1 MKKNIVFGLA
11 ALAAAACRADA
22 VHDMTEAK
30 TWTDAGGKTFRY
42 RWHAPAKIEQ
52 GRKYPLVVLM
62 HGAGERG
69 TNNVDQLA
77 IGATEVLKY
86 AVESGNDCFF
96 LAGQVPGNQQWVDV
110 PWSHLDHRM
119 PEKPS
124 ETMALQMAFMEKLF
138 AELPV
143 DRDRVY
149 ATGISMGG
157 YGTWDLVSRKPEWFA
172 AAMPVCGGAD
182 VRQAWKFKNVPTW
195 THHGDKDGVVPFARS
210 RRMTAALWDLGCPV
224 KYTEHP
230 NVGHGSWTPAYGTR
244 KNLEWLFSQ
253 KRKAVPRVPFASGDK
268 IAFLGDSIT
277 QFGAERPTGYVH
289 LVMDGLAAQGVK
301 AELVAAGVSGNMSHH
316 MRARLQKDVLDK
328 KPRWMFFSCGVNDA
342 PNGYE
347 DARKN
352 PGHPLKEYA
361 ADVTQIVRAAKQA
374 GVGVIML
381 EPTPVVEE
389 PHLANENEKPYV
401 EAFRKIAAAEKCPIV
416 PLNAVFNSVIAAKE
430 NPFKRELTRD
440 GTHMAPAGDRLMA
453 EVILRTLGW

>member
-1 MKKNIVFGLA
+1 MKKSMLLGASL
-11 ALAAAACRADA
+11 LAAACWADA

-182 VRQAWKFKNVPTW
+182 VRQAWKFRNVPTW

-210 RRMTAALWDLGCPV
+210 RRMTAALWKLGCPV
-224 KYTEHP
+224 KYTEYP
-230 NVGHGSWTPAYGTR
+230 NVGHGSWTPAYGNR
-244 KNLEWLFSQ
+244 KNLEWLFAQ
-253 KRKAVPRVPFASGDK
+253 KRKAVARVPFASGDK

-277 QFGAERPTGYVH
+277 QFGAESPTGYVH
-289 LVMDGLAAQGVK
+289 LVMNGLAAQGVK

-361 ADVTQIVRAAKQA
+361 ADVAWIVRTAKQA

-389 PHLANENEKPYV
+389 PHIANENEKPYV

-416 PLNAVFNSVIAAKE
+416 PLNAVFDSVVFAKE